1 MKQAALIFL
10 FGVLLTVVISGLYG
24 FVFPFNKTSVTVHV
38 FFALLMM
45 ISIDIHLYERRK
57 SLFKFIDLSQ
67 GRKYKLPALGLL
79 ITLVA
84 VSLLALPPAS
94 SLMEL
99 SYENRHRDSVF
110 RASKDVVSQE
120 IDGQYKVLKQ
130 TEEIRSFLE
139 VLVHEQSDDIYLAV
153 WAEDDFGNM
162 IEPLFIS
169 DPLKYTEKNRQ
180 LYLPVWSHR
189 LKKKQANFDNIDGI
203 SSATIRSSFKLNGII
218 NARKNGFHLKVEVN
232 VVNDENEFYH
242 PGSDNFL
249 LQSPEG
255 IGQPSVIY
263 ATFIDL
269 QDDHLDSWH
278 LLKFEGK
285 SDVEGLEG
293 NIIPNAFGLTT
304 SLKIINRALL
314 HIDFT
319 KE

>member
-1 MKQAALIFL
+1 MKQATLIFL

-45 ISIDIHLYERRK
+45 MAVGLHLYERRK
-57 SLFKFIDLSQ
+57 SLLKFIDLGQ

-79 ITLVA
+79 ITLIA

-99 SYENRHRDSVF
+99 SYENRHRDSIF
-110 RASKDVVSQE
+110 RANEDVVSQE
-120 IDGQYKVLKQ
+120 VDGQYTIFKQ
-130 TEEIRSFLE
+130 TKEIKSFLE
-139 VLVHEQSDDIYLAV
+139 VLVHKQSDEIYLAV

-162 IEPLFIS
+162 IEPLFVS
-169 DPLKYTEKNRQ
+169 DSLKYTEKNRQ

-189 LKKKQANFDNIDGI
+189 LKKKQENFDNIDGI

-218 NARKNGFHLKVEVN
+218 KNRKNGFHLKVEVN
-232 VVNDENEFYH
+232 VANDENEFYH

-255 IGQPSVIY
+255 VGQPSVIY

-269 QDDHLDSWH
+269 QDNHLDSWH

-285 SDVEGLEG
+285 SDVEDLAGD
-293 NIIPNAFGLTT
+293 IIPDSFGLTT